1 MKKKLLLIL
10 SMLVVGISYSETI
23 SEIQGISHKSEYYG
37 KEVKDVEGIVTAVY
51 NTKYNK
57 GFFMQSKEADK
68 DIRTSEGIWVQGF
81 LDVKPGDLV
90 KVNGVVD
97 EIQFSSYDKN
107 ALTTT
112 AIKSNGVEILSHNN
126 YVKPYIIKAE
136 EIPSIVSTFDSNELD
151 IKKNASDYYESLES
165 MLVLIENPVIS
176 GMKEGHGEISVLP
189 NNGKN
194 TTNRT
199 NNGGVLYSY
208 DNEQT
213 HRILVGDEFISLREK
228 GKFKDHNFTPNPGD
242 RFDGNIEGIIAYSFG
257 NYKLYNTKELPN
269 LINSGAKVDSPKYK
283 YDINKLNVVS
293 YNIENFNNLQKGR
306 AKQLAKQINGV
317 LQKPDIIGLI
327 EVQDDD
333 GDKKS
338 TITSAKKNLT
348 AIIKAIR
355 DAGGPVYD
363 FIDIP
368 PINNVDGGAPNSN
381 IRNVILYRTD
391 RIKLKNVKNGYQ
403 GVDTKVDE
411 KSEDLRLTSNP
422 GKIGNESPEFK
433 ATRKPLVAQFEFN
446 GKNIVVI
453 VNHLS
458 SKRGDMP
465 IYGVNKAKRNSEIN
479 RIKQAEF
486 INKFIKEILAKDK
499 DATIISM
506 GDMND
511 FEFSPTI
518 KAMEGDELFTVIK
531 SLPLEER
538 HTYVHQGNSQVLDH
552 ILINNKYKGNV
563 NVDVLNIN
571 SEFTE
576 SQGSF
581 SDHDPVFIQIEIK

>member
-57 GFFMQSKEADK
+57 GFFMQSKEADE
-68 DIRTSEGIWVQGF
+68 DSRTSEGIWVQGF

-112 AIKSNGVEILSHNN
+112 AIKSKGVEILSHNN
-126 YVKPYIIKAE
+126 EVKPYIIKAE

-165 MLVLIENPVIS
+165 MLVLVENPVIS

-348 AIIKAIR
+348 AIVKAIR

-363 FIDIP
+363 FIDVP

-422 GKIGNESPEFK
+422 GKIGNEAPEFK

-486 INKFIKEILAKDK
+486 INKFVKEILAKDK

-581 SDHDPVFIQIEIK
+581 SDHDPVFMQIEIK